1 MILQYNDTS
10 FDAKQLSANG
20 SSKSC
25 ICINGECLYSKLYII
40 AYLSCGKRSISWCN
54 LCKHQPSNLPE
65 KRFTTLLS
73 NEEISCLPDESE
85 DILKKNMLDQY
96 MGRPD

>member
-1 MILQYNDTS
+1 MIQALMQNNFQQMGAVNPAFALMVSVRTS
-10 FDAKQLSANG
+10 
-20 SSKSC
+20 SC
-25 ICINGECLYSKLYII
+25 TSLLTWVVD
-40 AYLSCGKRSISWCN
+40 KRSISWCN